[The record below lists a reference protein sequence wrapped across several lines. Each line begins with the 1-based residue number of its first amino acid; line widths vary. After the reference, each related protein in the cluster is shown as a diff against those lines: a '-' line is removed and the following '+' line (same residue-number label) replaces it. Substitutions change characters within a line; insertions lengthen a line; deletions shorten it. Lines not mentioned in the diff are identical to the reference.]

1 MKNLDISNYLEKI
14 ISTMNDG
21 LMIIA
26 PDGKVRMVN
35 RAFENLTGFQIPE
48 MVGKP
53 CTFLN
58 CDACEKTLKEGA
70 PWWCDLFE
78 KGEVIRKRCVI
89 VRKDGSYQ
97 PVIKNASLLR
107 DENGKL
113 LGAVETLTDISETER
128 LDQRID
134 HLTHQLDE
142 MIGFHGI
149 VGKSP
154 VMQKIYQVL
163 EKAAQSDA
171 PIAIY
176 GESGT
181 GKELVARAIH
191 EIGRRKN
198 GPFVQLNCAALNEAL
213 LESELFGH
221 VKGSFTGAYRHR
233 IGRFEAAHGGELFL
247 DEIADIPLSIQVK
260 LLRVLETKRFERV
273 GDHKPI
279 LADVRIVTATNKDL
293 IELIKQKKFRDDLF
307 FRINV
312 IPIHLPLLRERLED
326 IPLLASTFIER
337 LRSRTGKRITGLTPE
352 VMERFMSHSWPGNVR
367 ELNSALEYAF
377 VIAESGRIG
386 LEHLPPQ
393 LVLGWEVSSR
403 DVTLDSAE
411 KARLVEALRQS
422 QGNQSEAARIL
433 KVSRVTVWNRMRR
446 HGIDL
451 KKVLLP

>member
-1 MKNLDISNYLEKI
+1 MKSRDTSRYLEKI

-21 LMIIA
+21 LMIIE

-35 RAFENLTGFQIPE
+35 RAFERLTGFRAME
-48 MVGKP
+48 VVGKP
-53 CTFLN
+53 CTLIN

-70 PWWCDLFE
+70 SWWCDLFE

-89 VRKDGSYQ
+89 ARKDGSYQ

-107 DENGKL
+107 DEEGKP
-113 LGAVETLTDISETER
+113 LGAVETLTDISEAER

-134 HLTHQLDE
+134 NLTHQLDE
-142 MIGFHGI
+142 VTGFHGI

-154 VMQKIYQVL
+154 VMRRVYQVI

-171 PIAIY
+171 PITIY

-191 EIGRRKN
+191 EIGRRKS

-221 VKGSFTGAYRHR
+221 VKGAFTGAYRHR

-247 DEIADIPLSIQVK
+247 DEVADIPLSIQVK

-273 GDHKPI
+273 GDHLPVS
-279 LADVRIVTATNKDL
+279 ADVRIITATNKDL
-293 IELIKQKKFRDDLF
+293 TELIKLKKFRDDLF

-312 IPIHLPLLRERLED
+312 IPIHLPLLGERLED

-337 LRSRTGKRITGLTPE
+337 LRSRTGKKITGLTPE
-352 VMERFMSHSWPGNVR
+352 VMERFMSYSWPGNVR

-386 LEHLPPQ
+386 LDHLPPQ
-393 LVLGWEVSSR
+393 LVPGSEVSSR
-403 DVTLDSAE
+403 DVTLGSAE
-411 KARLVEALRQS
+411 KVKLIEALRQS

-451 KKVLLP
+451 KRVLP